1 MGGDKGPKS
10 AMPVGSMRQERKDDQ
25 MCERIFYKPFV
36 WSFAFTFLILL
47 AVVGGG
53 GMTANDV
60 WAANSAG
67 KAGVES
73 TLPPLKAGEKIK
85 IDADHYFIYS
95 FDKKPQMG
103 TVIMKV
109 QVFDNAGKQD
119 SSYDLTGDSGMP
131 SMRGAHDSGEK
142 PFKLNKKGD
151 YLLPVDVVM
160 PGDWEVRV
168 QFYKDK
174 KPVFLGRVT
183 FDV

>member
-1 MGGDKGPKS
+1 
-10 AMPVGSMRQERKDDQ
+10 
-25 MCERIFYKPFV
+25 MCEKISSKPFMRAIIY
-36 WSFAFTFLILL
+36 SFLLLL

-53 GMTANDV
+53 GMSASDV
-60 WAANSAG
+60 WAADSGG
-67 KAGVES
+67 KVGDES
-73 TLPPLKAGEKIK
+73 TLPALRAGEKIK

-109 QVFDNAGKQD
+109 QVFDNAGRQD
-119 SSYDLTGDSGMP
+119 SSYEITGDSGMP

-160 PGDWEVRV
+160 PGDWEVRL
-168 QFYKDK
+168 QFYKEK
-174 KPVFLGRVT
+174 QPVFLGRVN

>member
-1 MGGDKGPKS
+1 MFEKIS
-10 AMPVGSMRQERKDDQ
+10 L
-25 MCERIFYKPFV
+25 KPFV
-36 WSFAFTFLILL
+36 WSMAFTFLILL
-47 AVVGGG
+47 VVVGGG
-53 GMTANDV
+53 GMTASDV
-60 WAANSAG
+60 WAADYAG
-67 KAGVES
+67 KAGDES
-73 TLPPLKAGEKIK
+73 TLPSLKAGEKIK

-103 TVIMKV
+103 TVIMKI

-142 PFKLNKKGD
+142 PFKVNKKGD
-151 YLLPVDVVM
+151 YLLPIDVVM
-160 PGDWEVRV
+160 PGDWEVRL

-174 KPVFLGRVT
+174 KSVFSGRVT